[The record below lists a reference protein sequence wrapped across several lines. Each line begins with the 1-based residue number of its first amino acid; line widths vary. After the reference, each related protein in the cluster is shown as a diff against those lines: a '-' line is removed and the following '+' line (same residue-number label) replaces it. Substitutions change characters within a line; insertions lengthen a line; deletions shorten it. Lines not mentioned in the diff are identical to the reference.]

1 VTSRCQPRTSKKAFP
16 WFTSRSLRRRIAIGV
31 HRDTS
36 VNRGAM
42 LELRLDEQLAVHQFY
57 ALLHTGEPQAR
68 AAQGRLAVE
77 AHAAIANDEVE
88 RIRCPAQLD
97 AEPARTAMSYRVL
110 QGLLEIAEETQR
122 YFRWHCLRHVLV
134 LEVNLRFQTLS
145 KLSAGT
151 AYRCHQ
157 PDVLQSGG
165 MQFVRDIVDCG
176 RYVLEVLLQFS
187 EAGVCNVFG
196 IPERAPELF
205 QSNT

>member
-1 VTSRCQPRTSKKAFP
+1 
-16 WFTSRSLRRRIAIGV
+16 
-31 HRDTS
+31 
-36 VNRGAM
+36 M

-57 ALLHTGEPQAR
+57 ALLHTGEPKPW
-68 AAQGRLAVE
+68 AAQSRLAVE

-110 QGLLEIAEETQR
+110 QGLLEDAEEAQR
-122 YFRWHCLRHVLV
+122 YFLWHCLRDALV
-134 LEVNLRFQTLS
+134 LEVNLRFLTLS
-145 KLSAGT
+145 RLSAGT

-165 MQFVRDIVDCG
+165 MQFVRQIVDRG
-176 RYVLEVLLQFS
+176 RYVLEVLLQFND
-187 EAGVCNVFG
+187 AGVCNVFG

-205 QSNT
+205 QSNA

>member
-1 VTSRCQPRTSKKAFP
+1 M
-16 WFTSRSLRRRIAIGV
+16 

-42 LELRLDEQLAVHQFY
+42 LELRLNEQLAVYQFY
-57 ALLHTGEPQAR
+57 ALLHTGEPKPR
-68 AAQGRLAVE
+68 AAQSRLAVE
-77 AHAAIANDEVE
+77 ANAAIANDEVE

-110 QGLLEIAEETQR
+110 QGLLEDAEKAQR
-122 YFRWHCLRHVLV
+122 YFLWHCLRDALV
-134 LEVNLRFQTLS
+134 LEVNLRFLTLS

-165 MQFVRDIVDCG
+165 MQFVRQIVDRG

-187 EAGVCNVFG
+187 DAGVCDVFG

-205 QSNT
+205 QSDA